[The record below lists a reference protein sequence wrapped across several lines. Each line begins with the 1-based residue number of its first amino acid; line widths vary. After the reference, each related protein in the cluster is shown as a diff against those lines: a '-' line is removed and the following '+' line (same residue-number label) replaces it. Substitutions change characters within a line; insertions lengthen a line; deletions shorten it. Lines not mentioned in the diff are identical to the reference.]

1 MLPNKDIAKI
11 EEIKGIFDRKWIT
24 PEYLSNH
31 LGILKFKKT
40 SKSFTWVKKSG
51 IPFQELL
58 GILLVLPVLGHQT
71 IHSFVRNSEKGI
83 FNFGKDAYYR
93 ILSNQKIDWR
103 RLLLSFV
110 SQYLEKD
117 NDFTPPDNDLKCL
130 VFDDTDIPKTGKTI
144 EGISKIYNHVTKRY
158 IFGFKLLVA
167 GYWNGSVLVPVD
179 FSFHRESKTT
189 KYGLTPKERKNQQST
204 IRPKTTKASQRF
216 LELNSKKTS
225 IMIQIFKRICKRK
238 IRIDYILMD
247 SWFTS
252 LSVVKQLKSVDT
264 NVEII
269 GMYKYNSTLIIE
281 NKEVTIKALK
291 KKKEKPKRCRKMNF
305 YYRKY
310 YAKIDGIQVLIFLSK
325 KGVNGKWHTILSTDT
340 SLSFV
345 KMIETYNIRWT
356 IEVFFKEMKQ
366 LFGLGKCQST
376 NFDVQVAQ
384 TTIAMIQYLLT
395 SIRYRMEA
403 YETIGG
409 LFRELKQQYIK
420 YKLNQRILRIVMQI
434 IAVLEL
440 IVDNLDIERT
450 VSKIIGN
457 IEEFNFLIPRKQ
469 SETTLN

>member
-1 MLPNKDIAKI
+1 MLHNKDIAKI
-11 EEIKGIFDRKWIT
+11 EEIKGIFDRKWVT

-31 LGILKFKKT
+31 LDILKFKKT
-40 SKSFTWVKKSG
+40 SKSFSWTKKSG
-51 IPFQELL
+51 IPFQELI
-58 GILLVLPVLGHQT
+58 GTLLVLPILGFQT
-71 IHSFVRNSEKGI
+71 IHCFVKNSDRNVFI
-83 FNFGKDAYYR
+83 YGKDAYYR
-93 ILSNQKIDWR
+93 ILSNQNIDWR
-103 RLLLSFV
+103 RLLFSFI
-110 SQYLEKD
+110 SQYLHKD
-117 NDFTPPDNDLKCL
+117 SDFTPPQNELKCL

-167 GYWNGSVLVPVD
+167 GYWNGSVLIPVD
-179 FSFHRESKTT
+179 FSFHRESKNT
-189 KYGLTPKERKNQQST
+189 KYGLTAKERKNQQS
-204 IRPKTTKASQRF
+204 IVRCKTTKAYHRF
-216 LELNSKKTS
+216 SELNSKKTS
-225 IMIQIFKRICKRK
+225 TMIQIFKRICKRK
-238 IRIDYILMD
+238 IKIDYILMD

-252 LSVVKQLKSVDT
+252 LSVIKKLKSVD
-264 NVEII
+264 NDVDII
-269 GMYKYNSTLIIE
+269 GMYKYNSTLVIE

-291 KKKEKPKRCRKMNF
+291 KKKVKAKRCRKMNF

-310 YAKIDGIQVLIFLSK
+310 YAKIDGIPVVIFLSK
-325 KGVNGKWHTILSTDT
+325 KGVNGKWHTLLSTDT
-340 SLSFV
+340 RLTFV

-409 LFRELKQQYIK
+409 LFRELKQRYIK
-420 YKLNQRILRIVMQI
+420 YKLDQRILRIVMQI

-440 IVDNLDIERT
+440 IVDNLDIELT
-450 VSKIIGN
+450 SLAPNKFGV
-457 IEEFNFLIPRKQ
+457 FF
-469 SETTLN
+469 